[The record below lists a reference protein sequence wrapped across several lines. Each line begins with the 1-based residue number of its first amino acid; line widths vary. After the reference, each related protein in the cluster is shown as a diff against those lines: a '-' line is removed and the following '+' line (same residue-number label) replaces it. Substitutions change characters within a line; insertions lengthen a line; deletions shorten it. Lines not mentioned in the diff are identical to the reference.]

1 MIVGPV
7 YKIQTEEG
15 SVLATRDAY
24 DQKYILW
31 GAYDRVTFEECTRL
45 GEMETLLLSVAPPKS
60 QP

>member
-15 SVLATRDAY
+15 SVLATRDAH
-24 DQKYILW
+24 DHRYILW
-31 GAYDRVTFEECTRL
+31 GAYDRVTFEEFTRL
-45 GEMETLLLSVAPPKS
+45 GPMETIVPPEKP